1 MNISFPFMGC
11 GYLPSMFSS
20 ISISQFVLGSISK
33 NRLTGP
39 FSAHKIYILIPWL
52 MSKDSFFFI
61 SPLLTF
67 TESRMAY
74 SFAPIYP
81 LAYIHCSVWDSSV
94 DSLMV
99 IFTFLS
105 VAQISNGS
113 QISIRNKVCLMAVYV
128 ILSVVPK
135 HSAAPLPLS
144 LLQ

>member
-1 MNISFPFMGC
+1 
-11 GYLPSMFSS
+11 MFSS

-105 VAQISNGS
+105 VAQISNGI
-113 QISIRNKVCLMAVYV
+113 QISIRNKVCLMAVIIILSFNQGALVIIAMLLIVGMEDWLYV
-128 ILSVVPK
+128 IT
-135 HSAAPLPLS
+135 AASP
-144 LLQ
+144 